1 MPISTG
7 ARQSYEL
14 RDPAAEVSQ
23 AETRRGVDAQDEVTG
38 FPLGGRDRASE
49 AGRATHAN
57 VVSCPAAI
65 GFFCQVARHRYTGDR
80 ATDLVNLRTRRR

>member
-23 AETRRGVDAQDEVTG
+23 AETRRGSMHRMRSPAS
-38 FPLGGRDRASE
+38 LWAGRDRASE

-65 GFFCQVARHRYTGDR
+65 GFLCQVARHRDKGDR
-80 ATDLVNLRTRRR
+80 ATDLVNLRTLRR